1 MSMWPRDGTN
11 HPKPHPKGITMPG
24 ISDLIATIEVELEA
38 CQKRAAKTLKERELI
53 ITQAQQE
60 GRSNLTEEED
70 ERIEQLRA
78 NHDAE
83 KESEKGI
90 RAKLATA
97 NEVKAESDENEKKAR
112 EVKSTGV
119 RKPAYDGVAR
129 VSAPR
134 SGPTAPTPTPTA
146 RRSPWT
152 SCAPRRATSW
162 PPTGSPATWRRSGS
176 SVRST

>member
-1 MSMWPRDGTN
+1 
-11 HPKPHPKGITMPG
+11 MPG
-24 ISDLIATIEVELEA
+24 ITDLIATIEVELEA

-70 ERIEQLRA
+70 DRIEAAARQQ
-78 NHDAE
+78 HDAE

-119 RKPAYDGVAR
+119 RKPSYDGSR
-129 VSAPR
+129 VSARR
-134 SGPTAPTPTPTA
+134 SGPTAPTPTVTA
-146 RRSPWT
+146 RVRAGRSPQ
-152 SCAPRRATSW
+152 PPRATTW
-162 PPTGSPATWRRSGS
+162 PLTGFPATWRRSVS
-176 SVRST
+176 SGRST